1 MWYRM
6 TLSYSRHSR
15 GWIEDRRPDSNVA
28 KEAVADFIERLWKV
42 FEKMTI
48 VFLTEALPRTTKKLR
63 RGLCSQPFMFIF
75 VHFPILV

>member
-15 GWIEDRRPDSNVA
+15 GWTEDWRPDSSVA

-42 FEKMTI
+42 FFKMTI

-63 RGLCSQPFMFIF
+63 RRLCSQSLLFSF